1 MYSSVQSWQMRR
13 HEAREFGPFRLLSA
27 RRRHAWHGDE
37 PIPRD
42 SRASRSGIGCK
53 RRQSSVGDSEGGD
66 TERNFRKRQA
76 QRSSLLFANNR
87 ESAEGALWIRF
98 VKMLMSSRDVEP
110 APVRFEYWEGNAG
123 FYRNRYGVTGGLRPP
138 VRPLRPRARLDR

>member
-53 RRQSSVGDSEGGD
+53 RRQSSVGDSEVGTRRGISVKGKP
-66 TERNFRKRQA
+66 TGFFSSLCKQPRKR
-76 QRSSLLFANNR
+76 RRRTLDKIR
-87 ESAEGALWIRF
+87 EDFDEQ
-98 VKMLMSSRDVEP
+98 
-110 APVRFEYWEGNAG
+110 
-123 FYRNRYGVTGGLRPP
+123 
-138 VRPLRPRARLDR
+138 PRC

>member
-42 SRASRSGIGCK
+42 SRASRSGIGC
-53 RRQSSVGDSEGGD
+53 RRASVSVAILRVAGAGSEIP
-66 TERNFRKRQA
+66 NKASQNA
-76 QRSSLLFANNR
+76 KKASLQNSR
-87 ESAEGALWIRF
+87 ETPKALDKIR
-98 VKMLMSSRDVEP
+98 
-110 APVRFEYWEGNAG
+110 
-123 FYRNRYGVTGGLRPP
+123 
-138 VRPLRPRARLDR
+138 

>member
-42 SRASRSGIGCK
+42 SRASRSGIGC
-53 RRQSSVGDSEGGD
+53 RRASVSVAILRSLAGSEIPNKASQPAKKNKKKKASLQNSRETPKALDKIREHFDEEGDFTTWG
-66 TERNFRKRQA
+66 
-76 QRSSLLFANNR
+76 
-87 ESAEGALWIRF
+87 
-98 VKMLMSSRDVEP
+98 
-110 APVRFEYWEGNAG
+110 VR
-123 FYRNRYGVTGGLRPP
+123 LQ
-138 VRPLRPRARLDR
+138 

>member
-42 SRASRSGIGCK
+42 SRASRSGIGC
-53 RRQSSVGDSEGGD
+53 RRASVSVAILRVAGLEAKYLIRLV
-66 TERNFRKRQA
+66 TAKALFFVAERPRN
-76 QRSSLLFANNR
+76 
-87 ESAEGALWIRF
+87 AEGA
-98 VKMLMSSRDVEP
+98 
-110 APVRFEYWEGNAG
+110 G
-123 FYRNRYGVTGGLRPP
+123 
-138 VRPLRPRARLDR
+138 